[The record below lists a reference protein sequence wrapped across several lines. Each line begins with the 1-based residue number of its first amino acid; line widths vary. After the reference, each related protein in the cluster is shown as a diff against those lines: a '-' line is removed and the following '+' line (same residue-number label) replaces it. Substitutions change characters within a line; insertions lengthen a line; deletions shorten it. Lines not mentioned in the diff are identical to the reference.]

1 MAGQRS
7 FGPGPRMS
15 EKIVNLRR
23 FRKQKARRD
32 KAAAAADNRAR
43 HGRSKAE
50 KARDKAETT
59 RDQKAHEGRLL
70 TPETDLETPK
80 SS

>member
-1 MAGQRS
+1 
-7 FGPGPRMS
+7 MS

-43 HGRSKAE
+43 
-50 KARDKAETT
+50 
-59 RDQKAHEGRLL
+59 
-70 TPETDLETPK
+70 
-80 SS
+80 

>member
-1 MAGQRS
+1 
-7 FGPGPRMS
+7 MS
-15 EKIVNLRR
+15 EKTVNLRR
-23 FRKQKARRD
+23 FRQQKARRD

-50 KARDKAETT
+50 KARDMAETT

-70 TPETDLETPK
+70 TPDPDPGTSK

>member
-1 MAGQRS
+1 
-7 FGPGPRMS
+7 MS

-32 KAAAAADNRAR
+32 KAAVAANNRAR

-70 TPETDLETPK
+70 TSETDAEAPE

>member
-1 MAGQRS
+1 MR
-7 FGPGPRMS
+7 

-32 KAAAAADNRAR
+32 KATAAADNRAR

-50 KARDKAETT
+50 KARHKAETT
-59 RDQKAHEGRLL
+59 RVQKAHKGRLL
-70 TPETDLETPK
+70 TPETDPEPYK
-80 SS
+80 GS

>member
-1 MAGQRS
+1 
-7 FGPGPRMS
+7 MS

-59 RDQKAHEGRLL
+59 RDQKAHEGHLL
-70 TPETDLETPK
+70 TSETDPERPE

>member
-1 MAGQRS
+1 
-7 FGPGPRMS
+7 MS

-59 RDQKAHEGRLL
+59 RDQKTHEGRLL
-70 TPETDLETPK
+70 TPETDPEHPK

>member
-1 MAGQRS
+1 
-7 FGPGPRMS
+7 MS

-50 KARDKAETT
+50 KARDKEETT
-59 RDQKAHEGRLL
+59 RVQKVHEGRLL
-70 TPETDLETPK
+70 TPETDPEPYK

>member
-1 MAGQRS
+1 
-7 FGPGPRMS
+7 MS

-70 TPETDLETPK
+70 TPETDPETHK
-80 SS
+80 GS

>member
-1 MAGQRS
+1 
-7 FGPGPRMS
+7 MS

-70 TPETDLETPK
+70 TSETDSEAPE

>member
-1 MAGQRS
+1 
-7 FGPGPRMS
+7 MS

-50 KARDKAETT
+50 KTRDKAETT
-59 RDQKAHEGRLL
+59 RDQKAYEGRLL
-70 TPETDLETPK
+70 TPETDPEPPK

>member
-1 MAGQRS
+1 
-7 FGPGPRMS
+7 MS

-32 KAAAAADNRAR
+32 EAAAAADNRAR

-59 RDQKAHEGRLL
+59 RDQKTHEGRLL
-70 TPETDLETPK
+70 TPETDPELSK

>member
-1 MAGQRS
+1 MGDIGNDSYRGTLVYS
-7 FGPGPRMS
+7 
-15 EKIVNLRR
+15 RR
-23 FRKQKARRD
+23 GMLSP
-32 KAAAAADNRAR
+32 AAAADNRAR

-70 TPETDLETPK
+70 TPETDPEPPK

>member
-1 MAGQRS
+1 
-7 FGPGPRMS
+7 MS

-23 FRKQKARRD
+23 FRKQKARQD
-32 KAAAAADNRAR
+32 KAERAADNRAR
-43 HGRSKAE
+43 HGRTKAE

-70 TPETDLETPK
+70 TPETDPEPPK

>member
-1 MAGQRS
+1 
-7 FGPGPRMS
+7 MS
-15 EKIVNLRR
+15 AKIVNLRR

-43 HGRSKAE
+43 HGRSKAK
-50 KARDKAETT
+50 KACDKAETT

-70 TPETDLETPK
+70 TPETDPEPPK